1 MDKWLENFSYH
12 TSIDM
17 WTFVLSFVLVVLI
30 TSLTISYQAVK
41 ASMANPVKSL
51 RSE

>member
-17 WTFVLSFVLVVLI
+17 WTFALSLLLVVTI

-41 ASMANPVKSL
+41 ASLANPVKSL
-51 RSE
+51 RTE